1 MHRLLAAIV
10 LFPFL
15 SLSAA
20 SGADQAP
27 AATVS
32 RDKRTDLAVT
42 VYNED
47 LGLVRDTREFDVP
60 SGESVVRFE
69 DVAARIDAGSVSV
82 RSVTAPKGLSVVE
95 QTYSFDLMSPE
106 KLLERFVGKDV
117 ELVESDRLRERVTP
131 AVLLSTAGGNVY
143 RIGDRIALGHPGR
156 VVLPN
161 LPADLSA
168 RPTLRWRLANSGAAR
183 QKVEVS
189 YLTGGLSWTA
199 DYVAQLRADDSAA
212 DISCWVSLTN
222 HSGARFDDASLRL
235 VAGRVNRAV
244 PSPKVFGRAMDMAVA
259 QEAAAPARFAS
270 ERLFEYHLYTLD
282 RRTTLGEEETK
293 QLQLL
298 AANGV
303 KLSKSF
309 RIVGEP
315 MWWRSRVGELE
326 RNVPVGVF
334 LEFTNDGASQLG
346 VPLPGGTVRLYK
358 QDQSGAQQLV
368 GEDELAHTP
377 RDEKVVLKAGNAFD
391 VVASRTQTDYRTVST
406 EPFQV
411 EVGFAV
417 TIRNRRKE
425 RATVTIREPIGG
437 EWKVI
442 ESTHPPQKID
452 AATLGFEVPVPAS
465 AEVTVR
471 YRAQV
476 AF

>member
-1 MHRLLAAIV
+1 MLAIV
-10 LFPFL
+10 A
-15 SLSAA
+15 AA
-20 SGADQAP
+20 SIFSSTTMHAADASTP
-27 AATVS
+27 ATVGRS
-32 RDKRTDLAVT
+32 ARTDLAVT

-47 LGLVRDTREFDVP
+47 LGLVRDTREFDVAT
-60 SGESVVRFE
+60 GESVVRFE
-69 DVAARIDAGSVSV
+69 DVAARIDAGSVGV
-82 RSVTAPKGLSVVE
+82 RSVTAPKALSVVE
-95 QTYSFDLMSPE
+95 QTYSFDLTSPE
-106 KLLERFVGKDV
+106 KLLERFVGKEV

-131 AVLLSTAGGNVY
+131 AVLLSTAGGNVF
-143 RIGDRIALGHPGR
+143 RIGDKIALGHPGR

-161 LPADLSA
+161 LPGDLSA

-199 DYVAQLRADDSAA
+199 DYVAQLRPDDAAA
-212 DISCWVSLTN
+212 DLSCWVSLTN
-222 HSGARFDDASLRL
+222 RSGARFDDASLRL
-235 VAGRVNRAV
+235 VAGKVNRAA
-244 PSPKVFGRAMDMAVA
+244 PSPKVFGRAMDMVAA
-259 QEAAAPARFAS
+259 QEAAPQRFAS

-282 RRTTLGEEETK
+282 RRTTLAEEETK
-293 QLQLL
+293 QMQLL
-298 AANGV
+298 AASGV
-303 KLSKSF
+303 KLTKSF

-334 LEFTNDGASQLG
+334 LEFTNDAASQLG
-346 VPLPGGTVRLYK
+346 VPLPAGTVRLYK
-358 QDQSGAQQLV
+358 QDQGGVQQLV

-411 EVGFAV
+411 EVGFAL
-417 TIRNRRKE
+417 TLRNRRKE
-425 RATVTIREPIGG
+425 PVTVVIREPVGG
-437 EWKVI
+437 EWKVV
-442 ESTHPPQKID
+442 ESTHPPVKVD
-452 AATLGFEVPVPAS
+452 AATLGFEVAVPAG
-465 AEVTVR
+465 AEVAVR

>member
-1 MHRLLAAIV
+1 MHTMIAPIVLSLLSPLAAR
-10 LFPFL
+10 
-15 SLSAA
+15 AA
-20 SGADQAP
+20 DVP
-27 AATVS
+27 ATVGRS
-32 RDKRTDLAVT
+32 ARTDLAVT

-47 LGLVRDTREFDVP
+47 LGLVRDTREFDVAA
-60 SGESVVRFE
+60 GESVVRFE
-69 DVAARIDAGSVSV
+69 DVAARIDAGSVNV
-82 RSVTAPKGLSVVE
+82 RAPKGLSVVE
-95 QTYSFDLMSPE
+95 QTYSFDLLSPE
-106 KLLERFVGKDV
+106 KLLERFVGKEV

-131 AVLLSTAGGNVY
+131 AVLLSTAGGNVF

-161 LPADLSA
+161 LPDDLAA
-168 RPTLRWRLANSGAAR
+168 RPTLRWRLASAGAAR

-199 DYVAQLRADDSAA
+199 DYVAQLRPDDSAA
-212 DISCWVSLTN
+212 DISCWVSVTN

-235 VAGRVNRAV
+235 VAGKVNRAA
-244 PSPKVFGRAMDMAVA
+244 PAPKVFGRAMDMAMA
-259 QEAAAPARFAS
+259 QEAAAPRFAS
-270 ERLFEYHLYTLD
+270 ERLFEYHLYSLD
-282 RRTTLGEEETK
+282 RRTSLGEEETK

-298 AANGV
+298 AATGV

-391 VVASRTQTDYRTVST
+391 VVASRTQTDYKTIST

-411 EVGFAV
+411 EVGFAL
-417 TIRNRRKE
+417 TIRNRRKDPV
-425 RATVTIREPIGG
+425 TVVIREPVGG
-437 EWKVI
+437 EWKVV
-442 ESTHPPQKID
+442 ESTHPPLKVD
-452 AATLGFEVPVPAS
+452 AATLGFEVTVPAG
-465 AEVTVR
+465 AEVPVR

>member
-10 LFPFL
+10 L
-15 SLSAA
+15 SLVTSFGAASAA
-20 SGADQAP
+20 DQPPSG
-27 AATVS
+27 TVGRS
-32 RDKRTDLAVT
+32 ARTDLAVT

-60 SGESVVRFE
+60 AGESVLRFE
-69 DVAARIDAGSVSV
+69 DVAARIDAGSVNV
-82 RSVTAPKGLSVVE
+82 RAPKGLSVVE

-131 AVLLSTAGGNVY
+131 AVLLSTAGGNVF

-199 DYVAQLRADDSAA
+199 DYVAQLRPDDSAA

-235 VAGRVNRAV
+235 VAGKVNRAA

-259 QEAAAPARFAS
+259 QEAAPARFAS

-293 QLQLL
+293 QMQLL

-303 KLSKSF
+303 KLAKSF

-334 LEFTNDGASQLG
+334 LEFTNDAASQLG
-346 VPLPGGTVRLYK
+346 VPLPAGTVRFYK

-377 RDEKVVLKAGNAFD
+377 RDEKVVMKAGNAFD
-391 VVASRTQTDYRTVST
+391 VVASRTQTDYKTIST

-411 EVGFAV
+411 EVGFAL

-425 RATVTIREPIGG
+425 PVTVVIREPVGG
-437 EWKVI
+437 EWKVV
-442 ESTHPPQKID
+442 ESTHPPVKVD
-452 AATLGFEVPVPAS
+452 AATLGFEVTVPAG
-465 AEVTVR
+465 AEVPVR

>member
-1 MHRLLAAIV
+1 MFAIVVGWIALQGSALAADV
-10 LFPFL
+10 AGVVTVGR
-15 SLSAA
+15 AA
-20 SGADQAP
+20 
-27 AATVS
+27 
-32 RDKRTDLAVT
+32 RTDVALT

-47 LGLVRDTREFDVP
+47 LALVRDVRELDVAAGQ
-60 SGESVVRFE
+60 STVRFE
-69 DVAARIDAGSVSV
+69 DVAARVDATSVTV
-82 RSVTAPKGLSVVE
+82 RSLTAPQRFVVVE
-95 QTYSFDLMSPE
+95 QSFAFDLVSPE
-106 KLLERFVGKDV
+106 KLLQRWLGREV
-117 ELVESDRLRERVTP
+117 ELVETGDRLRERVTP
-131 AVLLSTAGGNVY
+131 AVLLSATGPNVY
-143 RIGDRIALGHPGR
+143 RIGDRIAVGHPGR

-161 LPADLSA
+161 PPDDLA
-168 RPTLRWRLANSGAAR
+168 TRPTLRWRLADPGPAR
-183 QKVEVS
+183 HKVEVS
-189 YLTGGLSWTA
+189 YLTGGLSWSA
-199 DYVAQLRADDSAA
+199 DYVALLLPDDAAA
-212 DISCWVSLTN
+212 DLTCWVTLAN
-222 HSGARFDDASLRL
+222 QSGARFDDASLKL
-235 VAGRVNRAV
+235 VAGQINRGA
-244 PSPKVFGRAMDMAVA
+244 PPAKVLGRAMDMAMA
-259 QEAAAPARFAS
+259 QEAAPSRFRD

-282 RRTTLGEEETK
+282 RRTTLAEEETK
-293 QLQLL
+293 QMELL
-298 AANGV
+298 AATGV
-303 KLSKSF
+303 KLTKSF
-309 RIVGEP
+309 RLVGEP

-334 LEFTNDGASQLG
+334 LEFTNDAASHLG
-346 VPLPGGTVRLYK
+346 VPLPAGRVRLYK
-358 QDQSGAQQLV
+358 QDEGGAKQLI
-368 GEDELAHTP
+368 GEDTLAHTP
-377 RDEKVVLKAGNAFD
+377 RDERVVLKAGNAFD